1 MKAEWIEN
9 KGVLILTPQTSRLYG
24 FTEDFTQAVKQVS
37 PLTNFLIILQMEQC
51 RVRTTGWLLQ
61 LRLLINKLPHQFK
74 GCFIVSADSRF
85 HMIFNVLTE
94 VNPTLT
100 NGIHLVS
107 HFSDTPDRLKTQV
120 MEAVVS
126 HSTDHP

>member
-1 MKAEWIEN
+1 MKAEWIEH

-24 FTEDFTQAVKQVS
+24 FTDDFMVGVKQVPS
-37 PLTNFLIILQMEQC
+37 LTNFLIILQMEHC

-61 LRLLINKLPHQFK
+61 LKMLINKLPDEFK

-94 VNPTLT
+94 VNPVLT

-120 MEAVVS
+120 MEAVLSTSS
-126 HSTDHP
+126 HA